1 VLISQFD
8 ELVQSSIPRSD
19 STQESSENRT
29 IGRLGGYNSPASSTF
44 QLNDPSAF
52 QTENTDSRLEAFL
65 WLSSPYPS
73 IRVIIDCFYPRNL
86 QSHKHVLW
94 NHQRP
99 WLRLCFSV
107 WANGLTGKVFFSRWQ
122 TNGHGI
128 GEKTILH
135 TESFLEDFTAL
146 GHLKQCVWETLAPHL
161 VGKFYEFLTPYLQLP
176 PKSPNRWIFDPATW
190 DEVSFCTVLQLWDCQ
205 NTG

>member
-1 VLISQFD
+1 M
-8 ELVQSSIPRSD
+8 LVGVARGRWWSLDQIQLRNPPK
-19 STQESSENRT
+19 TRT
-29 IGRLGGYNSPASSTF
+29 IGRLGGYNSPASSAF

-107 WANGLTGKVFFSRWQ
+107 WANGPAGKVACFPRW
-122 TNGHGI
+122 
-128 GEKTILH
+128 
-135 TESFLEDFTAL
+135 
-146 GHLKQCVWETLAPHL
+146 
-161 VGKFYEFLTPYLQLP
+161 KFYEFLTPYLQLP
-176 PKSPNRWIFDPATW
+176 PNRWIFDPGATW